1 MAATLSHRTTHN
13 EKHKAYLRETIA
25 PRLYHFAS
33 NEVKKPPKTTTGDTL
48 LLNMLIL

>member
-1 MAATLSHRTTHN
+1 MIHN
-13 EKHKAYLRETIA
+13 IKHKMYQEETIA

-33 NEVKKPPKTTTGDTL
+33 NGVKNHPKATTGDTL